1 VPEEDVPNPL
11 YMEVRREVFDT
22 VVRTRDLLTY
32 RQRIE
37 ILEQY
42 MLSNTRSKKK

>member
-1 VPEEDVPNPL
+1 VPEEDVANPL
-11 YMEVRREVFDT
+11 YIEVRREVFDT
-22 VVRTRDLLTY
+22 VVRTRDLLMY

-42 MLSNTRSKKK
+42 LLSNIRNKGK